1 MGRKKKVKEVKE
13 VIVESYEVPADS
25 YTDTVVPKVEEKEVK
40 EKLSLVAKYKVV
52 DLDGNKEILSFRS
65 EGDSTKELL
74 ANLDFTKGINVLV
87 NVEVKRGKKE
97 FQRALAPHKAR
108 QILEHKN
115 VQIFDSLFN

>member
-1 MGRKKKVKEVKE
+1 MGRKKKVVETKVETDVDAEV
-13 VIVESYEVPADS
+13 SVP
-25 YTDTVVPKVEEKEVK
+25 VVEEKEVKEKK